1 MMVEGGGARMLRGV
15 RARVVRVYEDNVC
28 LSYERSGS
36 LTKETCHLLNHTNP
50 LIQKRVN
57 W

>member
-1 MMVEGGGARMLRGV
+1 MHSDV
-15 RARVVRVYEDNVC
+15 RVRVVRVYEDNVC

-50 LIQKRVN
+50 LIQKWLN

>member
-36 LTKETCHLLNHTNP
+36 LTKDLNYTTICVEFDTTP
-50 LIQKRVN
+50 
-57 W
+57 